1 MVEHVRI
8 GIVDM
13 GSNAVRFL
21 IAETNGRE
29 HRTVESHRLAVRLG
43 KNVFQSG
50 LIDESAM
57 AATVNA
63 FRKFRKSCE
72 RNGVTRTRVIA
83 TAAMRAAKNGKEL
96 IERVRA
102 ASQFQVD
109 VISGEQEAQLLKAG
123 IETRIDLSQGRSLLV
138 DVGGGSVEI
147 VVVDNRAGDNTDAS
161 TVQSADSHELGA
173 LRMLELFRHADR
185 SQFVELVKAHLQQH
199 LRPLFHAPIDRYVAV
214 GGSIESLA
222 DLIRGEAGS
231 ESCSIADLE
240 RQITSLAMLTTDERI
255 EQLGLRPDR
264 ADAIVPAGLVYLHLA
279 QLANVTSVHIPRTG
293 VKEGLIAATSGLSD
307 KPSATDTEVTFAACR
322 QLGARHQYEAG
333 HAESV
338 RSLAEQLFEQTRELH
353 QLDDRALLL
362 LQAAALLHDIGR
374 SISSDS
380 HHKHSQYLIEAN
392 AITGLDRPARHL
404 VAMIARYH
412 RKALPTGEHK
422 PFDTLPSS
430 EQTTVKQL
438 AALLRLADALD
449 RQHAQVV
456 DGVEA
461 TVREQRL
468 ELRVS
473 PADNSSQLALEAA
486 AIASKGEL
494 FEQVF
499 GYKPSL
505 VTP

>member
-43 KNVFQSG
+43 KDVFQSG

-72 RNGVTRTRVIA
+72 RNGVTRTRAIA
-83 TAAMRAAKNGKEL
+83 TAAMRAAKNGHEL
-96 IERVRA
+96 IERVRD
-102 ASQFQVD
+102 ASQFQID
-109 VISGEQEAQLLKAG
+109 VISGEQEAELLKAG
-123 IETRIDLSQGRSLLV
+123 VETRIDLSQGRSLLV
-138 DVGGGSVEI
+138 DVGGGSVEV
-147 VVVDNRAGDNTDAS
+147 VVVDNGTMQDA
-161 TVQSADSHELGA
+161 ASHALGA
-173 LRMLELFRHADR
+173 LRMLEMFRDANP
-185 SQFVELVKAHLQQH
+185 SQLAELVKTHLQLQ
-199 LRPLFHAPIDRYVAV
+199 LQPRLNGPIDRYAAV
-214 GGSIESLA
+214 GGNIECLA
-222 DLIRGEAGS
+222 DLISGEAGS
-231 ESCSIADLE
+231 ESCSTADLE
-240 RQITSLAMLTTDERI
+240 RQLTSLAALTTDERI

-279 QLANVTSVHIPRTG
+279 QLANVASVHIPRTG
-293 VKEGLIAATSGLSD
+293 VKEGLIAATSGLIGQ
-307 KPSATDTEVTFAACR
+307 PSATDTEITFAACR
-322 QLGARHQYEAG
+322 QLGERHQYDAD

-338 RSLAEQLFEQTRELH
+338 RSLAKQLFQQTRELH

-374 SISSDS
+374 SISSDG

-392 AITGLDRPARHL
+392 AITGLDCHARNL

-412 RKALPTGEHK
+412 RKALPTGNHK
-422 PFDTLPSS
+422 PYTALPSC
-430 EQTTVKQL
+430 EQTMVKQL

-449 RQHAQVV
+449 QQHAQVV

-461 TVREQRL
+461 TVRDQRL

-473 PADNSSQLALEAA
+473 PTDNFTQLALEAE